1 MTAIRSF
8 ALLAV
13 VGGVLSGCAV
23 AQRAVAPPE
32 TPPPTSAQKE
42 REERIVRTPWFVSSE
57 YFREQRG
64 EQQPVLDLPQLRRSR
79 EEQEAKQ
86 KTIEERLTN
95 LETGKVGGEVPTS
108 LGYVVKVSG
117 PRIYTDL
124 TAREG
129 VAPGVVLSILSER
142 DLTHPVSGRALGR
155 TMEEIGRATVIE
167 VSENFSVAE
176 VVDLRP
182 GETIQLKDRLVIRR
196 P

>member
-8 ALLAV
+8 ALLV
-13 VGGVLSGCAV
+13 LVGGVLSGCAV
-23 AQRAVAPPE
+23 AQRVVEPPATAPP
-32 TPPPTSAQKE
+32 TAAQRE

-57 YFREQRG
+57 YFREKRG
-64 EQQPVLDLPQLRRSR
+64 EEQPVLDLPQLRRSR
-79 EEQEAKQ
+79 EEQEGKQ
-86 KTIEERLTN
+86 KAIEERLSK
-95 LETGKVGGEVPTS
+95 LEAGRVGGEVSTS
-108 LGYVVKVSG
+108 LGYVVRVSG

-129 VAPGVVLSILSER
+129 VAPGVILSILGER
-142 DLTHPVSGRALGR
+142 DLTHPISGRMLGR

-182 GETIQLKDRLVIRR
+182 GETIQPKDRLVIRR